1 MIGLNNSLAV
11 RQASGG
17 KKTLNKNRTSLHL
30 VVDSERDTLLEHALG
45 VRGPSKQIV
54 SS

>member
-1 MIGLNNSLAV
+1 LPAV
-11 RQASGG
+11 D
-17 KKTLNKNRTSLHL
+17 L
-30 VVDSERDTLLEHALG
+30 VVDSEGDALLEHALG